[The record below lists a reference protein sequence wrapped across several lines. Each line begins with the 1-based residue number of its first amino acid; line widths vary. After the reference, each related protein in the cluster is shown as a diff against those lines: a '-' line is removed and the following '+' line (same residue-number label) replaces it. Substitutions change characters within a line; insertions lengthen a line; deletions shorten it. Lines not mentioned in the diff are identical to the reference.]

1 MVRTIKL
8 SDGKKIPSLAWGN
21 GTSGLSRQMDLSREC
36 GVTALKAGFVHIDTA
51 QGYGTEGATGDA
63 IREVGKNRNDIW
75 VTTKISD
82 KLPSEVD
89 AIRKSVMASLDSL
102 QFKPNL
108 LLVHNPF
115 VPNDGKIAQFW
126 TALEELVF
134 EGTLEGV
141 SLGVS
146 NFRPQDLKA
155 VLEVARIKPVV
166 NQLEYHPYVLAHLE
180 PLLKLQA
187 EHQIVTEAYGPLTP
201 VLRHPDGG
209 PLKPILERIAERL
222 SKEAGKPVNATDVLI
237 LWTIQNNVVA
247 VTTSKTPERIHK
259 LIEIDG
265 LPDLTKEELDEI
277 TQVGKTYHYRYYHEH
292 MSEDFPPPN
301 LPTIPSTKLKMK

>member
-1 MVRTIKL
+1 MVQMIKL
-8 SDGKKIPSLAWGN
+8 LDGKSIPALAWG
-21 GTSGLSRQMDLSREC
+21 SGQSNFNYNHELTLER
-36 GVTALKAGFVHIDTA
+36 GIVALKAGFRHLDTA
-51 QGYGTEGATGDA
+51 QMYKTEAA
-63 IREVGKNRNDIW
+63 NV
-75 VTTKISD
+75 SD

-89 AIRKSVMASLDSL
+89 AIRKSVMASLDRL

-108 LLVHNPF
+108 LLVHHSL
-115 VPNDGKIAQFW
+115 VPSDGKIAQFW

-201 VLRHPDGG
+201 ILRHPDGG

-222 SKEAGKPVNATDVLI
+222 SKEAGKPLDSIDVL
-237 LWTIQNNVVA
+237 LRWTMQNGVVA
-247 VTTSKTPERIHK
+247 VTTSKTPERIQK
-259 LIEIDG
+259 LADVDG
-265 LPDLTKEELDEI
+265 LPDLTKDELEEI
-277 TQVGKTYHYRYYHEH
+277 TRVGKTRHFRHYQGHIID
-292 MSEDFPPPN
+292 DFPPPD
-301 LPTIPSTKLKMK
+301 LPAI

>member
-1 MVRTIKL
+1 MVQMIKL
-8 SDGKKIPSLAWGN
+8 LDGKSIPALAWG
-21 GTSGLSRQMDLSREC
+21 SGQSNFNYNHELTLER
-36 GVTALKAGFVHIDTA
+36 GIVALKAGFP
-51 QGYGTEGATGDA
+51 GEG
-63 IREVGKNRNDIW
+63 KDIW

-89 AIRKSVMASLDSL
+89 AIRKSVMASLDRL

-108 LLVHNPF
+108 LLVHHSL
-115 VPNDGKIAQFW
+115 VPSDGKIAQFW

-201 VLRHPDGG
+201 ILRHPDGG

-222 SKEAGKPVNATDVLI
+222 SKEAGKPLDSIDVL
-237 LWTIQNNVVA
+237 LRWTMQNGVVA
-247 VTTSKTPERIHK
+247 VTTSKTPERIQK
-259 LIEIDG
+259 LADVDG
-265 LPDLTKEELDEI
+265 LPDLTKDELEEI
-277 TQVGKTYHYRYYHEH
+277 TRVGKTRHFRHYQGHIID
-292 MSEDFPPPN
+292 DFPPPD
-301 LPTIPSTKLKMK
+301 LPAI